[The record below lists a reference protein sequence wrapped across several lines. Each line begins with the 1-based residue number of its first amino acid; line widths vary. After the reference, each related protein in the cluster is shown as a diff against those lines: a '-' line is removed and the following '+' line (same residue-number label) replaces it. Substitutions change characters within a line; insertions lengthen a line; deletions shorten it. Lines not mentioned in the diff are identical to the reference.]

1 MNSPAKSNM
10 WIQEAMKHIKHGA
23 FTAQAARHG
32 KKPMA
37 YAKEVLAHP
46 TEHTVTTR
54 RRAQFLM
61 NIQRKK

>member
-1 MNSPAKSNM
+1 MEQVKSHK

-23 FTAQAARHG
+23 FTREAARHHER
-32 KKPMA
+32 PMA

-46 TEHTVTTR
+46 TEHTLTTR

>member
-1 MNSPAKSNM
+1 
-10 WIQEAMKHIKHGA
+10 MKHIKKGA
-23 FTAQAARHG
+23 FTRQAARHG
-32 KKPMA
+32 EKPMA

-61 NIQRKK
+61 NIQKKK

>member
-1 MNSPAKSNM
+1 MNAPAKPNK

-23 FTAQAARHG
+23 FTREASRHHER
-32 KKPMA
+32 PMA

-46 TEHTVTTR
+46 TEHSLTTR

>member
-1 MNSPAKSNM
+1 M
-10 WIQEAMKHIKHGA
+10 WIQEAMKHVKKGA
-23 FTAQAARHG
+23 FTAEAKKHH

-61 NIQRKK
+61 NIQGKK

>member
-1 MNSPAKSNM
+1 MHAPVKSNM
-10 WIQEAMKHIKHGA
+10 WIQEAMKHVKKGA
-23 FTAQAARHG
+23 FTAQAARVG

-61 NIQRKK
+61 NIQKK

>member
-1 MNSPAKSNM
+1 
-10 WIQEAMKHIKHGA
+10 MKHIKKGA
-23 FTAQAARHG
+23 FTAQASRHG

-61 NIQRKK
+61 NIQKK